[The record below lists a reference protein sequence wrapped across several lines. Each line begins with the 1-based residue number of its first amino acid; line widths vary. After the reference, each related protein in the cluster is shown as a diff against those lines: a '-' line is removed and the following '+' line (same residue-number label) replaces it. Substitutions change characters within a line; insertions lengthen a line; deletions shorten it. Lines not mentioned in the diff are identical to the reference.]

1 MLLAAIALAAMPDW
15 VPARW
20 FSKDPATLRLVE
32 NTPVNC
38 LLLERAQWSKEFA
51 DGAAEHGIATL
62 LLDGD
67 TATGPGG
74 QPIIKFSTRGAMNF
88 DGPVSAT
95 AQGIWPGIRPDE
107 PAVHAAASGAPWI
120 DTNTGFL
127 RYARVSARGAVWIA
141 NPLARHRP
149 QPLPRYLPAIPT
161 PA

>member
-1 MLLAAIALAAMPDW
+1 MLLAAIAFAAMPDW

-51 DGAAEHGIATL
+51 DAAAAHGIATL
-62 LLDGD
+62 LLEGD
-67 TATGPGG
+67 TAAGPGG
-74 QPIIKFSTRGAMNF
+74 KPVITFSTRGAMNF
-88 DGPVSAT
+88 EGPVSAT

-107 PAVHAAASGAPWI
+107 PAAHAAASGAPWI

-141 NPLARHRP
+141 NRVAPDRP
-149 QPLPRYLPAIPT
+149 QPIAGYLEAI
-161 PA
+161 